1 MKTLL
6 LTLSVIFLFSCKPT
20 QTEFSEIA
28 KTTNLQS
35 FDGSQMAFQDI
46 LKKHSGK
53 PILIEVWASWCSDCV
68 KNMSKLKELQAN
80 NPNVDYV
87 FISAD
92 KSYESWKSGIKKQ
105 NIIGDNY
112 MMNDEMKG
120 IFGKSI
126 DLDWIPR
133 YIIIDKNG
141 KIVTFRAIETD
152 FEAVNKTLSTLK

>member
-6 LTLSVIFLFSCKPT
+6 LTLSAVILFSCKPT
-20 QTEFSEIA
+20 QSEFSEIA
-28 KTTNLQS
+28 KTTNLQNI
-35 FDGSQMAFQDI
+35 DGSQIAFQDI
-46 LKKHSGK
+46 LKKHAGK
-53 PILIEVWASWCSDCV
+53 PILIEFWASWCSDCV
-68 KNMSKLKELQAN
+68 KNMPKLKELQAN

-92 KSYESWKSGIKKQ
+92 KTTDAWKNGIEKHQVK
-105 NIIGDNY
+105 GDNY

-120 IFGKSI
+120 VFGKSI

-152 FEAVNKTLSTLK
+152 FEAVNTTLKKL